1 MKTYIFNKTDSGY
14 IGNAFEM
21 AIKDALERNHSNRVM
36 PAGQTDLYYG
46 KHYDIK
52 QNGTVLQYNAD
63 WGMIRGSSRVI
74 YATHVAYNVVAETEH
89 TISIQIDLGGTEM
102 YCLDRKQFLDFILN
116 EKGFCKYNESR
127 GTINLQTM
135 WNYKKNAYH
144 GKKGKVLEAWMQA
157 NQLKDDPIV
166 TVIKYAYKTGL

>member
-1 MKTYIFNKTDSGY
+1 MKTYTFNKTDSGY

-21 AIKDALERNHSNRVM
+21 AIKDALERNHADRVM

-74 YATHVAYNVVAETEH
+74 YATHVVYNVVAETES
-89 TISIQIDLGGTEM
+89 TIAIQIDLNETEM
-102 YCLDRKQFLDFILN
+102 YCLDRKQFLNFILN

-135 WNYKKNAYH
+135 WNYKKNTYH
-144 GKKGKVLEAWMQA
+144 GKKGKVLETWMQA

-166 TVIKYAYKTGL
+166 AVIKYAYRASL